1 MLDARTRPTV
11 GAVITAFEPTE
22 ALVTAVRSALPQ
34 TRALVVVDDGSR
46 GEDALAVLRRV
57 ADLGATVVRQ
67 ESNRGIGAALNAG
80 VAELCTDDAVDGVLT
95 LDQDSALP
103 VGFVDALVA
112 AAHAAHVD
120 GVAVGMVGP
129 GAVAGMRRRESMA
142 ERAYAIGGEPI
153 QSGLLI
159 PRHVLEE
166 LGGFR
171 EDLFIDGVD
180 SDFYLRARRRGY
192 QCVVAPGA
200 ALEHRLG
207 RGHRVAVAGRSVELT
222 VASDFRYYYQVR
234 NLIHVVREHGRADP
248 RWSLGAVGRELRH
261 LAIVTAAVPG
271 RAARLREARRGL
283 ADGLRGRTGRRPEG
297 PAAPPAASP
306 SEDGPRPSV
315 SVCMAAWNGADY
327 IAEQIASILEQLRP
341 DDELVVVD
349 DASGDDTAAVVA
361 AIADPRLRLI
371 RHEANAGYVR
381 TFEDALRAARGELLL
396 LADQDDLWLPGR
408 LEAMAADLRSAGVV
422 ATNLTTLGGPASIR
436 GPFGQPDWHLR
447 ASAST
452 HRRRNVGGILAG
464 NMPYYGCA
472 MGIRRDV
479 LESAVLP
486 FPAFLD
492 ESHDLWIALV
502 GNLGGQM
509 LHDERRTVARRY
521 HESNASPNRPRGV
534 LPALRSRALL
544 LRCIAEIVRH
554 RR

>member
-1 MLDARTRPTV
+1 MV
-11 GAVITAFEPTE
+11 GAVITAFEPTA
-22 ALVTAVRSALPQ
+22 ALLAAVQSAFSQ
-34 TRALVVVDDGSR
+34 TESLVVVDDGSQ
-46 GEDALAVLRRV
+46 GEDALALLRRV
-57 ADLGATVVRQ
+57 AGLGATVVRQ

-80 VAELCTDDAVDGVLT
+80 IAELDAAGAVDRVLT

-103 VGFVDALVA
+103 PGFVDVLVA
-112 AAHAAHVD
+112 SERAARAD
-120 GVAVGMVGP
+120 GIAVGMVCP
-129 GAVAGMRRRESMA
+129 GAVAGMHRWGSPAAARG
-142 ERAYAIGGEPI
+142 YAIGGEPI

-180 SDFYLRARRRGY
+180 SDFYLRAKRRGL

-207 RGHRVAVAGRSVELT
+207 RGHRVALAGRSLELT

-248 RWSLGAVGRELRH
+248 RWSLGAVARELRH
-261 LAIVTAAVPG
+261 LAIVTAFVPG
-271 RAARLREARRGL
+271 RGARLEEAGRGF
-283 ADGLRGRTGRRPEG
+283 ADGLRGRRGRRPDA
-297 PAAPPAASP
+297 PAESHVA
-306 SEDGPRPSV
+306 RPSGDTRRATV

-327 IAEQIASILEQLRP
+327 IAEQIASILEQLGP
-341 DDELVVVD
+341 EDELVVVD
-349 DASGDDTAAVVA
+349 DASSDDTAGVVG

-371 RHEANAGYVR
+371 RHQTNAGYVR

-396 LADQDDLWLPGR
+396 LADQDDVWLPGR
-408 LEAMAADLRSAGVV
+408 VDAMAADLRAAGVV

-447 ASAST
+447 ARTST
-452 HRRRNVGGILAG
+452 HHLRNVVGILAG

-486 FPAFLD
+486 FPAFLT

-502 GNLGGQM
+502 GNLTGQM

-544 LRCIAEIVRH
+544 LRCIAEILRH